1 MLRSLDFFRN
11 TERAVGYG
19 RVGAEV
25 ADLLDAREV
34 ILTPSA
40 PTRLICTNIAGIDG
54 WWSHQRRVMWTM
66 WETDRLPESYHG
78 QFDDID
84 TLLVPCHANV
94 EAFSE
99 HHRDVRLMPLGVNV
113 DRWRPVARTLE
124 GPFIV
129 MAGGRG
135 WERKGIDLA
144 ITTFL
149 NALEGEDAELWLRVE
164 GRIEQDPRL
173 AHPQIKMIPRVAD
186 ELPLYAQV
194 HVFLALARGEGFGLM
209 PAQAIC
215 QGIPTILTDAHG
227 HREFSSFGWGVEARK
242 VPAGFGGLG
251 DPGMWWE
258 ADVDEATGC
267 LTSIYQGYDNASAAA
282 WQLADVARE
291 HLAWDI
297 DRLLHHLE
305 LGPPVDRGVWM
316 PHREPRGHE
325 IRVQQP
331 VRCDIAGRDLQFVP
345 GETYHDSWNVKNVLH
360 LNGSLDESLWSPSYR
375 EVVVR

>member
-1 MLRSLDFFRN
+1 MIRSLDFFRN
-11 TERAVGYG
+11 TERTVGYG

-84 TLLVPCHANV
+84 TLLVPCQANV
-94 EAFSE
+94 DAFSE
-99 HHRDVRLMPLGVNV
+99 HHHDVRLMPLGVNV
-113 DRWRPVARTLE
+113 DRWTPVARTME

-149 NALEGEDAELWLRVE
+149 AALEGEDAELWLRVE
-164 GRIEQDPRL
+164 GRIENDPRL
-173 AHPQIKMIPRVAD
+173 AHPQIKLIPRVAD

-194 HVFLALARGEGFGLM
+194 HVFLALSRGEGFGLM

-215 QGIPTILTDAHG
+215 QGIPTILTHAHG
-227 HREFSSFGWGVEARK
+227 HAEFASFGWGVEAHK
-242 VPAGFGGLG
+242 VPAAFGGLG

-258 ADVDEATGC
+258 ADVNEAAEE
-267 LTSIYQGYDNASAAA
+267 LTMIFEHYDSAAYDA
-282 WQLADVARE
+282 FEVADHARAQ
-291 HLAWDI
+291 LAWDI
-297 DRLLHHLE
+297 DLLLRHLE
-305 LGPPVDRGVWM
+305 LGEPVQRGVWQ
-316 PHREPRGHE
+316 PHREPRSHT
-325 IRVQQP
+325 IRVN
-331 VRCDIAGRDLQFVP
+331 RRLRADIAGRELMFEP
-345 GETYHDSWNVKNVLH
+345 GETYLDSWNVKNVLH
-360 LNGSLDESLWSPSYR
+360 LNGSLDESLWSPNYR